1 MIEWLFT
8 FLVFYLLYKL
18 IFDFIIPVSKAS
30 VQVRNKVNE
39 MNSQQQQQFNSNQH
53 YSGTQQTTSKPTP
66 PTDDYIDFEEIK

>member
-30 VQVRNKVNE
+30 AQVRNKVNQ
-39 MNSQQQQQFNSNQH
+39 MHHQQQQQNHYNSSNA
-53 YSGTQQTTSKPTP
+53 STQQTTTKPP
-66 PTDDYIDFEEIK
+66 KDDYIDYEEIK